1 MSSKQRKPNL
11 NKNVYQTTL
20 KKKPNI
26 KNLAQKRKKYG
37 NKNNCLSFSKKNT
50 EQEIFRLCK
59 K

>member
-1 MSSKQRKPNL
+1 MSSKKRKPNL

-26 KNLAQKRKKYG
+26 KNLAQKRKNMEIKITV
-37 NKNNCLSFSKKNT
+37 SVSQKKNT

>member
-1 MSSKQRKPNL
+1 MSSKKRKPNL
-11 NKNVYQTTL
+11 NKNAYQTTL

-26 KNLAQKRKKYG
+26 KNLAQKRKNMEIKITV
-37 NKNNCLSFSKKNT
+37 SVSQKKNT